1 MKYYEL
7 AIKRKSTRDFKD
19 KKVDA
24 QTLNQIKDYAGQ
36 CKRLLPGLPAEWKVL
51 EGNPGNL
58 SGTAG
63 YSGFMIE
70 APSYLL
76 LLSGQEDG
84 ALENAGYMGED
95 MVLKL
100 TELDLDSCWI
110 TITDPALLKQR
121 LHLDTELEPL
131 ALIAFGYGKPEGGTR
146 LDIKSPAS
154 VHMKQRNGQIAP
166 KLYLEDAVFGGAWG
180 QKSDLADWEP
190 DSDLYRAFIA
200 ACCSPSVL
208 NRQPYR
214 FILDHDVVSLVLL
227 EDEMTSPEHAKL
239 NAGIVMLHFAEV
251 LSQNTGHPGRWQLGT
266 PEKSYELPEGAAFA
280 GWFRI

>member
-19 KKVDA
+19 KKVAA

-36 CKRLLPGLPAEWKVL
+36 CKRLLPELPAEWRIL

-58 SGTAG
+58 AGTAG

-76 LLSGQEDG
+76 LLSGKEEG
-84 ALENAGYMGED
+84 FLENAGYMGED
-95 MVLKL
+95 MILKL
-100 TELDLDSCWI
+100 TELELDSCWI
-110 TITDPALLKQR
+110 TITDPVLLKQR
-121 LHLDTELEPL
+121 LHLDTGLEPT

-166 KLYLEDAVFGGAWG
+166 KLYLEDAVFGGAW
-180 QKSDLADWEP
+180 
-190 DSDLYRAFIA
+190 
-200 ACCSPSVL
+200 
-208 NRQPYR
+208 
-214 FILDHDVVSLVLL
+214 
-227 EDEMTSPEHAKL
+227 
-239 NAGIVMLHFAEV
+239 
-251 LSQNTGHPGRWQLGT
+251 
-266 PEKSYELPEGAAFA
+266 
-280 GWFRI
+280 